1 MFHKLISNFT
11 FVKFYKNILNI
22 KYKVCLYFFSPVHYI
37 SSFLEIFR
45 ILIPNWYELRK
56 ADTKFGNR
64 LVRESSR
71 NFLALKR

>member
-11 FVKFYKNILNI
+11 FVKFYKNILNL
-22 KYKVCLYFFSPVHYI
+22 KYKVCLYIFSPIHCI

-45 ILIPNWYELRK
+45 FFIPSWYELRK
-56 ADTKFGNR
+56 TDTKFGYE

>member
-11 FVKFYKNILNI
+11 FIKFYNNILNL
-22 KYKVCLYFFSPVHYI
+22 KYKVCLYFFSLIHYI

-45 ILIPNWYELRK
+45 LLIPNWYKLRK
-56 ADTKFGNR
+56 ADTKFGYG